1 MCSHILSENYIL
13 INAYT
18 SKHIKLNIM
27 LQLVNN
33 CTTTTTTTSTTA
45 STTTNTKEY
54 YTSKVILIFK

>member
-33 CTTTTTTTSTTA
+33 CTTTSTTA
-45 STTTNTKEY
+45 STTKEY

>member
-33 CTTTTTTTSTTA
+33 CTTTTTTSTTA
-45 STTTNTKEY
+45 TTTTNTKEY